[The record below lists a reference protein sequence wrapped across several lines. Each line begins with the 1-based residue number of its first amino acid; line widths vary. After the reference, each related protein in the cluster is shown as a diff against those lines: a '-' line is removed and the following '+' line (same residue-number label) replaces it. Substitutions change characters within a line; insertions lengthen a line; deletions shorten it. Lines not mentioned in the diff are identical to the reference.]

1 MPGYSGTHAGQHYS
15 SLYPRLYR
23 VQYRCV
29 IAGRTYDVD
38 KIVTATD
45 EPHARDRARRGTM
58 DIRGGVM
65 VEHVG
70 DLEPDAPAVNVTM
83 GRWSD
88 DA

>member
-38 KIVTATD
+38 KIVTANN
-45 EPHARDRARRGTM
+45 EPHARERAQGGTR
-58 DIRGGVM
+58 DIRGRIM

-70 DLEPDAPAVNVTM
+70 DLEPTALA
-83 GRWSD
+83 
-88 DA
+88 